1 MKYVRFGHTEK
12 FEYKC
17 RDKKFLAAD
26 HTWNTEHMPEKNHL
40 NKVSKAITT
49 QKTEW
54 ITKEKKSLNSA
65 NLMELQST
73 DKPPFGSHELQ
84 EEFQDIINT
93 DKKLHSSLNDYHHD

>member
-1 MKYVRFGHTEK
+1 MN
-12 FEYKC
+12 YKG
-17 RDKKFLAAD
+17 K
-26 HTWNTEHMPEKNHL
+26 
-40 NKVSKAITT
+40 
-49 QKTEW
+49 
-54 ITKEKKSLNSA
+54 KKSLNSA